1 MSHPIRIITR
11 MKSKQPV
18 KQKKSVEPSPEETV
32 IIPKQIRVVQV
43 MFSKVLTRQLEN
55 ADGSLLGCIQHVFRV
70 WQQLL
75 IERGVDTSEH
85 FDVEDGEI
93 LNSLK
98 DPLTHIIRVVAR
110 YHKLF
115 TEAVEDDLVVRHFL
129 KVAVLRKDKA
139 RAKTQVNR
147 LLEGKVWA

>member
-32 IIPKQIRVVQV
+32 IIAKQIRVVQV

-75 IERGVDTSEH
+75 IERGVDTSE
-85 FDVEDGEI
+85 DGEI

-129 KVAVLRKDKA
+129 KVAILRKDKA